1 VRALDPT
8 EQWSAGDAYITS
20 IYWAF
25 QTMSTIGYG
34 DVVATSTHERVV
46 SMLAMFCGSCI
57 YAFGITS
64 VPHRTTAPA
73 GGTSMLQPCSARI
86 QSTSPV
92 HPPCADVGASRSFR
106 ACRARTNTSG
116 ASSTRR
122 TRSTVTSPRWKCP
135 RTYAP
140 SVRRSRPYF
149 ELELDLSSDR
159 HDWCACLARRHTT
172 AVRLYFV
179 HYQNAADTFNESE
192 VLQMLS
198 PGLRRSVCSLANAP
212 LLRKVSFF
220 ENAEEKYRRNGVL
233 ERSLP
238 CAAWMPLAT
247 LGPLTDLVA
256 VVGAGDARQMRGR
269 DGAVARAQPLCA

>member
-1 VRALDPT
+1 MSGKNEHQRRLVNQKDALNRYIATMEVPKDLRAKRA
-8 EQWSAGDAYITS
+8 QK
-20 IYWAF
+20 
-25 QTMSTIGYG
+25 
-34 DVVATSTHERVV
+34 
-46 SMLAMFCGSCI
+46 
-57 YAFGITS
+57 
-64 VPHRTTAPA
+64 PA
-73 GGTSMLQPCSARI
+73 VL
-86 QSTSPV
+86 
-92 HPPCADVGASRSFR
+92 
-106 ACRARTNTSG
+106 
-116 ASSTRR
+116 R
-122 TRSTVTSPRWKCP
+122 TRT
-135 RTYAP
+135 
-140 SVRRSRPYF
+140 RP
-149 ELELDLSSDR
+149 LLR

-220 ENAEEKYRRNGVL
+220 ENAEEKYRRSGVL

-269 DGAVARAQPLCA
+269 DGAVARAQPLRA